1 VPAVFP
7 VNVTKQLPA
16 EDNVQLLASKD
27 PPVVPRVNVNVTE
40 PVGVFEAVV
49 VSVTVAVTVAVQL
62 VAPNAT
68 LQLTLP
74 ILVEV
79 LSLPVTVTETEAA
92 GLVLVLC
99 VESPP
104 YVAVTEPVPAAV
116 PVNVTEQLVTPD
128 AVDSMQLLA
137 LSEP

>member
-1 VPAVFP
+1 VPAVVP
-7 VNVTKQLPA
+7 VNVTEQLPA
-16 EDNVQLLASKD
+16 EDNTQVLALND
-27 PPVVPRVNVNVTE
+27 PPVVPGVNVKVTE

-62 VAPNAT
+62 VAPSAI

-79 LSLPVTVTETEAA
+79 LSLPVTVTETVAA
-92 GLVLVLC
+92 ELVLVLC

-104 YVAVTEPVPAAV
+104 
-116 PVNVTEQLVTPD
+116 
-128 AVDSMQLLA
+128 
-137 LSEP
+137 